1 MMVHLVNVRA
11 DAARNSARI
20 FEAARQLVAA
30 QGPEV
35 PMEAIAGRAGVA
47 VGTLY
52 RHHPTKAALLRA
64 VLTDSAEQ
72 LAGAT
77 EQALER
83 VRAGSPAGAEFEGL
97 MRRLAER
104 LAVDQAVKAAAT
116 TLGERLPA
124 DPLAYP
130 DGSAERRALDALAGV
145 LEAAQRPGD
154 VRGGVQLADVLLLV
168 SMLPRPA
175 LRAAQRTPLVD
186 ILLAGLRAPARL

>member
-1 MMVHLVNVRA
+1 MVHLVNVRA

-52 RHHPTKAALLRA
+52 RHHPTKAALLLA

-72 LAGAT
+72 LADAT
-77 EQALER
+77 EQALQR
-83 VRAGSPAGAEFEGL
+83 VHAGAPAGAEFEGL
-97 MRRLAER
+97 LGRLADR

-116 TLGERLPA
+116 TLGERLPP
-124 DPLAYP
+124 DPLTYP
-130 DGSAERRALDALAGV
+130 EGSAERRAIDALTGV
-145 LEAAQRPGD
+145 LEAAQLAGD
-154 VRGGVQLADVLLLV
+154 VRADVRLADVVLLV
-168 SMLPRPA
+168 SMLPGPSVEA
-175 LRAAQRTPLVD
+175 EQRGRLVA
-186 ILLAGLRAPARL
+186 ILLAGLRPPAR

>member
-1 MMVHLVNVRA
+1 MRA

-72 LAGAT
+72 LADAT

-83 VRAGSPAGAEFEGL
+83 VRGGAPAGAEFEGL
-97 MRRLAER
+97 LRTLAER

-130 DGSAERRALDALAGV
+130 EGSAERRAVEALAGV
-145 LEAAQRPGD
+145 LEAAQLAGD
-154 VRGGVQLADVLLLV
+154 VRGDVRLADLVLLV
-168 SMLPRPA
+168 SMLPGPA
-175 LRAAQRTPLVD
+175 VEAAQRARLVE
-186 ILLAGLRAPARL
+186 ILLAGLRAPTG

>member
-1 MMVHLVNVRA
+1 MRA

-20 FEAARQLVAA
+20 FEAARELVAT

-64 VLTDSAEQ
+64 VLADSAEQ
-72 LAGAT
+72 LADAT
-77 EQALER
+77 EQALDR
-83 VRAGSPAGAEFEGL
+83 VRAGAPAGAEFEGL
-97 MRRLAER
+97 MGRLAQR

-130 DGSAERRALDALAGV
+130 DGSAERRAVDALAGV
-145 LEAAQRPGD
+145 LEAAQRAGD
-154 VRGGVQLADVLLLV
+154 VRGDVRLADLVLLV
-168 SMLPRPA
+168 SMLPGPA
-175 LRAAQRTPLVD
+175 VDADQRGRLVA
-186 ILLAGLRAPARL
+186 ILLAGLRSPPSDAG

>member
-20 FEAARQLVAA
+20 FEAARELVAA

-72 LAGAT
+72 LADAT

-83 VRAGSPAGAEFEGL
+83 ARAGSSAGTELEGL
-97 MRRLAER
+97 IGRLAER

-130 DGSAERRALDALAGV
+130 DGSPERRAVDALAGV
-145 LEAAQRPGD
+145 LEAAQLAGD
-154 VRGGVQLADVLLLV
+154 VRGDVRLADLVLLV
-168 SMLPRPA
+168 SMLPGPGVD
-175 LRAAQRTPLVD
+175 AAQRGRLVE
-186 ILLAGLRAPARL
+186 ILLAGLRAPAR

>member
-52 RHHPTKAALLRA
+52 RHHPTKAALLLA

-72 LAGAT
+72 LADAT
-77 EQALER
+77 EQALQR
-83 VRAGSPAGAEFEGL
+83 VHAGAPRGCGVRGAAGAPGGPS
-97 MRRLAER
+97 RRR
-104 LAVDQAVKAAAT
+104 SGRQGRGHHSRRAAA
-116 TLGERLPA
+116 P
-124 DPLAYP
+124 
-130 DGSAERRALDALAGV
+130 
-145 LEAAQRPGD
+145 
-154 VRGGVQLADVLLLV
+154 
-168 SMLPRPA
+168 
-175 LRAAQRTPLVD
+175 
-186 ILLAGLRAPARL
+186 